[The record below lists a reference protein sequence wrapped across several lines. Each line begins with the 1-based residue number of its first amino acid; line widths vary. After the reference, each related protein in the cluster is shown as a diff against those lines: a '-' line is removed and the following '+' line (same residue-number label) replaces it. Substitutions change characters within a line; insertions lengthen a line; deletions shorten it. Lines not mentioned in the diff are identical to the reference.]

1 LTCLENI
8 FWANALAYFG
18 QRCQRKKSL
27 ITFKLAV
34 PGLAGMAHGGA
45 AAGGG
50 VAGAS
55 ASAQAA
61 AASATAAVGD
71 TVGQVGT
78 VS

>member
-1 LTCLENI
+1 
-8 FWANALAYFG
+8 
-18 QRCQRKKSL
+18 L

-78 VS
+78 VSLK